1 MKTFHLPPSGCLMS
15 LSCGIRTEFGTVYEE
30 YVVGTVILGMLNAVD
45 LALGDKGE
53 RRERESDDVSRH
65 SGVVYQGPC
74 RISAHRP

>member
-30 YVVGTVILGMLNAVD
+30 YVVGTVILGMLSAVD

-53 RRERESDDVSRH
+53 RRERER
-65 SGVVYQGPC
+65 GRG
-74 RISAHRP
+74 ITERPKFLIRVIA